1 VLVFFWIVVYV
12 THLRAARCYK
22 LVFFFFKS
30 FLVFYFER
38 MLLLSDI
45 WGILWLSEKKLFF
58 SLVTYLNLCAAW
70 FFSFKICYLFP
81 YFSFIVNSNRQ
92 HEVRG
97 IVGFY
102 FPGIPKEMPQ
112 GMYQTCNLGD
122 MSNLVQA
129 CQIKGNS
136 CRRRFNLYNQVS
148 ESQILWCTHFPHIL
162 LDILLCKNELCSF
175 TLWTL
180 LQGMKTCSYYL
191 HYDCSFG

>member
-1 VLVFFWIVVYV
+1 MSHIWEQPDAINS
-12 THLRAARCYK
+12 
-22 LVFFFFKS
+22 FFFFFQIIPCILFWENAAS
-30 FLVFYFER
+30 QWYLR
-38 MLLLSDI
+38 DI
-45 WGILWLSEKKLFF
+45 VVIRKKLFF

-191 HYDCSFG
+191 HFDCSFG